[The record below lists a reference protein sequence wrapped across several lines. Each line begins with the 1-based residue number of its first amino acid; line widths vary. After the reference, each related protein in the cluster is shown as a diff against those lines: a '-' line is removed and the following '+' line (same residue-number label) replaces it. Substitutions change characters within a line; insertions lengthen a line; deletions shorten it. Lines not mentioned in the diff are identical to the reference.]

1 VATFAHFG
9 VPTRT
14 KMDGM
19 DYLEGGKVWL
29 TDPEA
34 SPYKIEF
41 LYFEPDS
48 PMPEPLKTKCHAAY
62 LVDDLDAAVAGQE
75 VVVEPME
82 VSPGLRIAFITQD
95 AALIELME
103 QKG

>member
-1 VATFAHFG
+1 VATFMHFG
-9 VPTRT
+9 VPTST

-19 DYLEGGKVWL
+19 AYLEGGKVWY
-29 TDPEA
+29 TDPET

-48 PMPEPLKTKCHAAY
+48 PMPEPLKTKCHAAF
-62 LVDDLDAAVAGQE
+62 LVDDLDAAVAGQN
-75 VVVEPME
+75 VVVEPLE
-82 VSPGLRIAFITQD
+82 VGQGLRIAFIFQD